1 MKNSEAG
8 CSKRSQ
14 RRRARKSASEGVLRQ
29 YVDARRL
36 KRNEA
41 YESFWH
47 PTKKKL
53 DAFESNTLKL
63 SSIQRAIRRHIGLP
77 TSKSA
82 DNCERSQFQG
92 TESDL
97 KVLKLS
103 GAALLTLSL
112 CFSYTFLFARS
123 RVDGTY
129 RCWRYAESFAS
140 CFSDKPFNF
149 IADVDG
155 IQYEGNTGNYI
166 DASILYLGAFEK
178 NILFFLRDAMTAAYS
193 GRGVFI
199 DIGANT
205 GQHSLFM
212 SRYAT
217 EVHAFEP
224 WEPVLKR
231 FRRMVEN
238 NHIKNI
244 MIHPIGLGDQNSRK
258 PFFKPASNNLGTG
271 SFVEGFRSENSA
283 EGQLEIQIGDDA
295 LAKAGVQSVAL
306 IKMDIEGYE
315 KLALKGLRKT
325 LRKDRPIVEFEL
337 SADPKSSVSIKSK
350 EELFALF
357 PNDYEFLVF
366 RNDRAHRWSGTY
378 ALEPMGNLI
387 RFDLAMQRDIVA
399 YPVEKKKYIALK
411 GSGR

>member
-1 MKNSEAG
+1 
-8 CSKRSQ
+8 
-14 RRRARKSASEGVLRQ
+14 
-29 YVDARRL
+29 
-36 KRNEA
+36 
-41 YESFWH
+41 
-47 PTKKKL
+47 
-53 DAFESNTLKL
+53 
-63 SSIQRAIRRHIGLP
+63 
-77 TSKSA
+77 
-82 DNCERSQFQG
+82 
-92 TESDL
+92 L

-123 RVDGTY
+123 RLDGNY
-129 RCWRYAESFAS
+129 RCWRYAVSFVS
-140 CFSDKPFNF
+140 CFGDKAFDF
-149 IADVDG
+149 IADIDG

-166 DASILYLGAFEK
+166 DASILYLGAYEK
-178 NILFFLRDAMTAAYS
+178 DILFFLRDAMTAAYS

-238 NHIKNI
+238 NQIKNI
-244 MIHPIGLGDQNSRK
+244 VIHPVGLGDQNSRK
-258 PFFKPASNNLGTG
+258 PFFKPGPTNLGTG
-271 SFVEGFRSENSA
+271 SFVEGFRSQYSA

-295 LAKAGVQSVAL
+295 LANAGVESVAL

-315 KLALKGLRKT
+315 KLALKGLQKT
-325 LRKDRPIVEFEL
+325 LRKHRPIVEFEL
-337 SADPKSSVSIKSK
+337 STDPKSSVSIKSK
-350 EELFALF
+350 EELLALF
-357 PNDYEFLVF
+357 PKDYEFLVF
-366 RNDRAHRWSGTY
+366 RYDPIHRVSGTY
-378 ALEPMGNLI
+378 ILEPIGDLI
-387 RFDLAMQRDIVA
+387 HFDLAGQRDIVA

-411 GSGR
+411 GSGTGRKTKADSLATDLPSHFVSDRPLTERPNQNTWG

>member
-1 MKNSEAG
+1 MKNSAAG

-14 RRRARKSASEGVLRQ
+14 RRGARKSASEGVLRQ

-36 KRNEA
+36 ERNEA

-63 SSIQRAIRRHIGLP
+63 SSIQHAIRRHIGLP
-77 TSKSA
+77 
-82 DNCERSQFQG
+82 NCECSQFQG

-123 RVDGTY
+123 RLDGNY
-129 RCWRYAESFAS
+129 RCWRYAVSFVS
-140 CFSDKPFNF
+140 CFGDEAFDFVSD
-149 IADVDG
+149 IDG

-166 DASILYLGAFEK
+166 DASILYRGAYEK
-178 NILFFLRDAMTAAYS
+178 DILFFLRDAMTAAYS

-224 WEPVLKR
+224 WEPVVKR

-238 NHIKNI
+238 NQIKNI
-244 MIHPIGLGDQNSRK
+244 VIHPVGLGDQNSRK
-258 PFFKPASNNLGTG
+258 PFFKPGPTNLGTG
-271 SFVEGFRSENSA
+271 SFVEGFRSQYTA

-295 LAKAGVQSVAL
+295 LAKAAVEPIAL

-337 SADPKSSVSIKSK
+337 STDPKSSVSIKSK
-350 EELFALF
+350 EELVALF

-366 RNDRAHRWSGTY
+366 RNDRAHRLSGAY
-378 ALEPMGNLI
+378 ALEPLGNLI

-399 YPVEKKKYIALK
+399 YPAEKKKYIALR
-411 GSGR
+411 GSGS

>member
-1 MKNSEAG
+1 
-8 CSKRSQ
+8 
-14 RRRARKSASEGVLRQ
+14 
-29 YVDARRL
+29 
-36 KRNEA
+36 
-41 YESFWH
+41 
-47 PTKKKL
+47 
-53 DAFESNTLKL
+53 
-63 SSIQRAIRRHIGLP
+63 
-77 TSKSA
+77 
-82 DNCERSQFQG
+82 
-92 TESDL
+92 L
-97 KVLKLS
+97 KVFKLS

-123 RVDGTY
+123 RLDGTY
-129 RCWRYAESFAS
+129 RCWRYAVSIVS
-140 CFSDKPFNF
+140 CFINKPFDF
-149 IADVDG
+149 ISDLDG
-155 IQYEGNTGNYI
+155 VRYQGNTGNYI
-166 DASILYLGAFEK
+166 DAAILYRGAYEK
-178 NILFFLRDAMTAAYS
+178 DILFFLRDAMTAAYS
-193 GRGVFI
+193 GRGVFV

-244 MIHPIGLGDQNSRK
+244 VIHPVGLGNQNAKK
-258 PFFKPASNNLGTG
+258 PFFKPPSSNLGTG

-295 LAKAGVQSVAL
+295 LAKAAVESVAL

-315 KLALKGLRKT
+315 KLALKGLQET

-337 SADPKSSVSIKSK
+337 TTAPKGAVSIKSK
-350 EELFALF
+350 EELVALF

-411 GSGR
+411 GSER